1 MFSTMEKIALIVATK
16 GRPIEVATLIK
27 RLSTQKVKPQIVVIV
42 GSSQGDVSAV
52 SFIAPSVFETVVLV
66 SDVAGITYQRNEGL
80 RWLVKHEL
88 LANDSLVIFFDDDFR
103 PADDWIQQCS
113 DLMSKSAD
121 VVGLTGLVLAD
132 GAQSGAIE
140 EDKAVSFLEGQI
152 SPTPHWASG
161 PQREIESVYGCNMAF
176 KGSVMLKCRF
186 DENLPLYSWQEDRDM
201 TGQVGR
207 FGKVLFV
214 PSCRG
219 VHLGSKGGRTSGLR
233 FGYSQIVNMFYMFRK
248 GTTNSYHLR
257 RFVVRALISNSA
269 RSIYTSRNVDYFG
282 RLKGNVIAIWDL
294 LRGRAD
300 PRRILDL

>member
-1 MFSTMEKIALIVATK
+1 MLVKI
-16 GRPIEVATLIK
+16 
-27 RLSTQKVKPQIVVIV
+27 LSTQKIKPQIVVIV
-42 GSSQGDVSAV
+42 GSSQGDISAV
-52 SFIAPSVFETVVLV
+52 SSMTPGVFETVILV

-80 RWLVKHEL
+80 RWLVKHDL
-88 LANDSLVIFFDDDFR
+88 LTENSLVIFFDDDFR

-113 DLMSKSAD
+113 NIMKNNDD

-132 GAQSGAIE
+132 GAQSGAID
-140 EDKAVSFLEGQI
+140 EDKSVQFLEGKI

-161 PQREIESVYGCNMAF
+161 SQREIESVYGCNMAF
-176 KGSVMLKCRF
+176 KGSVMLTCKF

-233 FGYSQIVNMFYMFRK
+233 FGYSQIANMFYMFRK

-257 RFVVRALISNSA
+257 RFVVKALISNSA
-269 RSIYTSRNVDYFG
+269 RSIYTKRNVDYFG
-282 RLKGNVIAIWDL
+282 RLRGNIIAIYDL
-294 LRGRAD
+294 VRGRAD